1 MSRYVERKTDW
12 YTHRH
17 THTHT
22 HYISHRLCLHRH
34 KSRLFCIILYRIAK
48 ENPSNSPAEVGTAM
62 QELKELVCKLPH
74 HHYLTLATLMQHLQR
89 VARDADINN
98 MPPSNLGIVFGPT
111 LLRTAEGSASLSS
124 LVDTVHQTRAIELMI
139 AYAQDIFGPQDITSA
154 QVRASAEMGFGIR
167 HSTSEKIGPSDTLE
181 GSHYAGRKV
190 HQLQCTQNCKQ
201 LFKSLMI

>member
-1 MSRYVERKTDW
+1 MSRYVDRKTDL
-12 YTHRH
+12 Y

-34 KSRLFCIILYRIAK
+34 KSRLFCIILDRIAK

-74 HHYLTLATLMQHLQR
+74 HHYLTLAMLMQHLQR
-89 VARDADINN
+89 VAHDSDINN

-139 AYAQDIFGPQDITSA
+139 ANAEYIFGPQDIASA
-154 QVRASAEMGFGIR
+154 QVCASAEMGFGIR
-167 HSTSEKIGPSDTLE
+167 RSASEKIGTSDTLE
-181 GSHYAGRKV
+181 GSHDAGRKV
-190 HQLQCTQNCKQ
+190 HQLQCTQNLVQ
-201 LFKSLMI
+201 MFESLKI